1 MEFKIHNR
9 TTAPEA
15 SQAILETTE
24 KSLGFI
30 PNLYGVFA
38 ESPAALQA
46 YTALYEALKQSAL
59 SPIEQQV
66 VALAVSTENE
76 CSYCVAA
83 HSVIAT
89 MLKIPQTTLSE
100 LRAHGELSDKKLDV
114 LRNFVQAVVRE
125 RGWVP
130 KADTEA
136 LFAAGYNQRHLLD
149 VVTVVAMKTMSNYVN
164 HIAETPLD
172 QAFAS
177 QRWSPRQEG
186 QAA

>member
-1 MEFKIHNR
+1 MKFAIHDG

-15 SQAILETTE
+15 SRSILQATE
-24 KSLGFI
+24 KTLGFI

-46 YTALYEALKQSAL
+46 YTGLGEALKQSAL
-59 SPIEQQV
+59 SPVEQQV

-83 HSVIAT
+83 HSAIAT
-89 MLKIPQTTLSE
+89 MVKMPAATLSE
-100 LRAHGELSDKKLDV
+100 LRRRTTLSDQKLDA
-114 LRNFVQAVVRE
+114 LHRFALAVVRE
-125 RGWVP
+125 RGWAP
-130 KADTEA
+130 KAEIDA
-136 LFAAGYNQRHLLD
+136 FVAAGYTQRHLLD
-149 VVTVVAMKTMSNYVN
+149 VLTVVAMKTLSNYVN

-172 QAFAS
+172 QSFAS
-177 QRWSPRQEG
+177 QRWSPQEKG

>member
-1 MEFKIHNR
+1 MRFKVHNR
-9 TTAPEA
+9 ETAPEA
-15 SQAILETTE
+15 SQPILEESE

-38 ESPAALQA
+38 ESPTALQA
-46 YTALYEALKQSAL
+46 YTALSEALKQSAL

-89 MLKIPQTTLSE
+89 MVKMPETTLNE
-100 LRAHGELSDKKLDV
+100 LRAQDKLSDTKRDA
-114 LRNFVQAVVRE
+114 LRNLALEVVRQ
-125 RGWVP
+125 RGWVAKP
-130 KADTEA
+130 DTDA
-136 LFAAGYNQRHLLD
+136 FFAAGYTRRHFLD
-149 VVTVVAMKTMSNYVN
+149 VITIVAMKTMSNYVN

-177 QRWSPRQEG
+177 QQWSPRHNG

>member
-1 MEFKIHNR
+1 MKFAIHDE

-15 SQAILETTE
+15 SRSILQATE
-24 KSLGFI
+24 KTLGFI

-38 ESPAALQA
+38 ESPTALQA
-46 YTALYEALKQSAL
+46 YSALGDALKQSAL

-89 MLKIPQTTLSE
+89 MVKMPVATLSE
-100 LRAHGELSDKKLDV
+100 LRTRMTLSDQKLDA
-114 LRNFVQAVVRE
+114 LHKFALAVVRE

-130 KADTEA
+130 KAETEA
-136 LFAAGYNQRHLLD
+136 FLAAGYTQRHLLD
-149 VVTVVAMKTMSNYVN
+149 VLTIVAMKTLSNYVN
-164 HIAETPLD
+164 HIVETPLD

-177 QRWSPRQEG
+177 QRWSPQEKG